1 MATNPA
7 TKGLLLG
14 FHGPFGSGKDTL
26 AKAILKA
33 AFLPDTC
40 RLKFADTMYDMA
52 ANVDPAFSRDMKHS
66 DKNAYVL
73 DDPGLG
79 TRRNF
84 LEKLGTEFG
93 RDCIAPDIWLRL
105 MAHRIRALLRAY
117 PILVVSDVR
126 FENEADMLRDM
137 GGIIF
142 HLKPTWPSE
151 AEQSSHSSTKP
162 LAIHPDDHT
171 VVLHYGQIAAA
182 LEHIFL
188 ACGLISTLSIPP
200 VVEIRR

>member
-1 MATNPA
+1 MAPNA
-7 TKGLLLG
+7 ANKGLLLG

-40 RLKFADTMYDMA
+40 RLKFADTMYHMSA
-52 ANVDPAFSRDMKHS
+52 TVDPAFTRDMTHAE
-66 DKNAYVL
+66 KNAYVL
-73 DDPGLG
+73 NDPALG

-93 RDCIAPDIWLRL
+93 RDCIASDIWLRL
-105 MAHRIRALLRAY
+105 MAHRIRALRREN

-126 FENEADMLRDM
+126 FENEANMLRDM

-171 VVLHYGQIAAA
+171 IQLHYGQIAAA
-182 LEHIFL
+182 LDQIFQ
-188 ACGLISTLSIPP
+188 ASGLITTASVTPM
-200 VVEIRR
+200 VEIRR

>member
-1 MATNPA
+1 MATKPA

-93 RDCIAPDIWLRL
+93 RDCIASDIWLRL
-105 MAHRIRALLRAY
+105 MAHRIIALRRVH

-126 FENEADMLRDM
+126 FENEAALIRDL
-137 GGIIF
+137 GGHIF
-142 HLKPTWPSE
+142 HLCPTWPSE
-151 AEQSSHSSTKP
+151 AEQSAHKSTKP
-162 LAIHPDDHT
+162 LQFGETDYKLT
-171 VVLHYGQIAAA
+171 LHYGQIAAA
-182 LEHIFL
+182 LEQIFRIT
-188 ACGLISTLSIPP
+188 GLITDDLTTPA
-200 VVEIRR
+200 VEIRR

>member
-1 MATNPA
+1 MATNAA
-7 TKGLLLG
+7 TKGLLIG

-40 RLKFADTMYDMA
+40 RLKFADPMYEMA
-52 ANVDPAFSRDMKHS
+52 AKIDPAFNRDMPHV

-73 DDPGLG
+73 DDPALG

-93 RDCIAPDIWLRL
+93 RDCIASDIWLRL
-105 MAHRIRALLRAY
+105 TAHRIRALRRAH

-126 FENEADMLRDM
+126 FENEATMLREM

-151 AEQSSHSSTKP
+151 AEQSSHSSTTP
-162 LAIHPDDHT
+162 LADHPDDHK

-182 LEHIFL
+182 LDQIFQ
-188 ACGLISTLSIPP
+188 ACGLISTLP
-200 VVEIRR
+200 VTPMVEIRR

>member
-1 MATNPA
+1 MATNA
-7 TKGLLLG
+7 ANKGLLLG

-33 AFLPDTC
+33 AFLPDAC
-40 RLKFADTMYDMA
+40 RLKFADTMYHMSA
-52 ANVDPAFSRDMKHS
+52 TVDPAFTRDMTHAE
-66 DKNAYVL
+66 KNAYVL
-73 DDPGLG
+73 DDPALG

-93 RDCIAPDIWLRL
+93 RDCIASDIWLRL
-105 MAHRIRALLRAY
+105 MAHRIRALRQVH

-126 FENEADMLRDM
+126 FENEATMLRDM

-171 VVLHYGQIAAA
+171 IQLHYGQIAAA
-182 LEHIFL
+182 LDQIFQ
-188 ACGLISTLSIPP
+188 ACGLLSDFP
-200 VVEIRR
+200 VTPMVEIRR

>member
-1 MATNPA
+1 MATKPA

-66 DKNAYVL
+66 DKNAHVL

-93 RDCIAPDIWLRL
+93 RECIAPDIWLRL
-105 MAHRIRALLRAY
+105 MAHRIRALRRVR

-151 AEQSSHSSTKP
+151 AEQSAHKSTKP
-162 LAIHPDDHT
+162 LQFGETDYKLT
-171 VVLHYGQIAAA
+171 LHYGQIAAA
-182 LEHIFL
+182 LDEIFRIT
-188 ACGLISTLSIPP
+188 GLIADNHKTPM
-200 VVEIRR
+200 VEIRR

>member
-1 MATNPA
+1 MATNS
-7 TKGLLLG
+7 KGLLLG
-14 FHGPFGSGKDTL
+14 FHGAFGSGKDTL

-33 AFLPDTC
+33 AFSPDTC
-40 RLKFADTMYDMA
+40 RLKFADTMYHMSA
-52 ANVDPAFSRDMKHS
+52 TVDPAFNRDMTHA

-73 DDPGLG
+73 DDPALG

-93 RDCIAPDIWLRL
+93 RDCIASDIWLRL
-105 MAHRIRALLRAY
+105 MAHRIRALRQAN

-126 FENEADMLRDM
+126 YENEAAMLRDM

-151 AEQSSHSSTKP
+151 AEQSSHRSTTP

-171 VVLHYGQIAAA
+171 IQLHYGQIAAA
-182 LEHIFL
+182 LEQIFK
-188 ACGLISTLSIPP
+188 ACGLISDLP
-200 VVEIRR
+200 VTPTVEIRR

>member
-1 MATNPA
+1 MTTKAA
-7 TKGLLLG
+7 TKGLLIG

-40 RLKFADTMYDMA
+40 RLKFADPMYEMA
-52 ANVDPAFSRDMKHS
+52 SKVDPAFHRDMSHA

-73 DDPGLG
+73 DDPALG

-93 RDCIAPDIWLRL
+93 RNCIASDIWLRL
-105 MAHRIRALLRAY
+105 TDHRIRALRRVH

-126 FENEADMLRDM
+126 FENEATMLREM

-151 AEQSSHSSTKP
+151 AEQSSHSSTTP
-162 LAIHPDDHT
+162 LADHPDDHT
-171 VVLHYGQIAAA
+171 VLLHYGQIAAA
-182 LEHIFL
+182 LDQIFQ
-188 ACGLISTLSIPP
+188 ASGLITDLPIPP

>member
-1 MATNPA
+1 MAPNA
-7 TKGLLLG
+7 ANKGLLLG

-40 RLKFADTMYDMA
+40 RLKFADPLYDMA
-52 ANVDPAFSRDMKHS
+52 ATVDPAFHRDMTHAE
-66 DKNAYVL
+66 KNAYVL
-73 DDPGLG
+73 DDPALG

-93 RDCIAPDIWLRL
+93 RGCIASDIWLRL
-105 MAHRIRALLRAY
+105 MAHRIRAPRRVH

-162 LAIHPDDHT
+162 LANHPDDHT
-171 VVLHYGQIAAA
+171 IQLHYGQIAAA
-182 LEHIFL
+182 LDQIFQ
-188 ACGLISTLSIPP
+188 ASGLLSDLP
-200 VVEIRR
+200 VTPMVEIRR